1 MSKLVQRLY
10 QTLLFLACVSMILA
24 FASVLLGIV
33 ARIAVWKMQ
42 GFDAYAGFAIAM
54 ALFLALPETF
64 RHGDHIR
71 VTLFLEHVSARA
83 RSALEYWSLGA
94 GLALSVFLAY
104 FACRL
109 VWISYVTGDI
119 SPSIDKT
126 PLWLPQ
132 IFVALG
138 CIGFAVAFVDTLAR
152 RISRR
157 EVPPAEGEIAHYD

>member
-1 MSKLVQRLY
+1 MTKLVQKLY
-10 QTLLFLACVSMILA
+10 QALLFLACVSMILA

-33 ARIAVWKMQ
+33 ARKAVWDVQ
-42 GFDAYAGFAIAM
+42 GFDAYAGYAIAM
-54 ALFLALPETF
+54 VLFLALPESF
-64 RHGDHIR
+64 RNGDHIR
-71 VTLFLEHVSARA
+71 VSLILEHVSARV

-94 GLALSVFLAY
+94 GLALSAYLAY

-138 CIGFAVAFVDTLAR
+138 CIGFAVAFVDSLAS

>member
-1 MSKLVQRLY
+1 
-10 QTLLFLACVSMILA
+10 MILA

-33 ARIAVWKMQ
+33 ARVAVWDMQ

-71 VTLFLEHVSARA
+71 VTLFLDHLSARA
-83 RSALEYWSLGA
+83 RSAFEYWSLGA
-94 GLALSVFLAY
+94 GLALSVFFAY

-109 VWISYVTGDI
+109 VWISYVTGDV

-138 CIGFAVAFVDTLAR
+138 CIGFAVAFVDALAARIR
-152 RISRR
+152 RRSL
-157 EVPPAEGEIAHYD
+157 PPAASETAHYE